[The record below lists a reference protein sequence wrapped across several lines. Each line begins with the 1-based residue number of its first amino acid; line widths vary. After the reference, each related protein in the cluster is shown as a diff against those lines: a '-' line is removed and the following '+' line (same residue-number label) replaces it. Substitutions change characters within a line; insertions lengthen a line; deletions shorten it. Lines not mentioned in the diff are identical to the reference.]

1 MKNSFS
7 ILIIV
12 IDYCVL
18 RPLCTECW
26 LVLAHTAI
34 FYSGKKLMSDVPPWS
49 DGAANLHMLEDN
61 NI

>member
-34 FYSGKKLMSDVPPWS
+34 FYSGKKLMSD
-49 DGAANLHMLEDN
+49 GAANLHMLEDN